1 VKSIG
6 TVAAFGFFAGCST
19 APPPPKEVKAPA
31 KELPAAAP
39 VAEPAQAQV
48 TPAPIRPEAL
58 PAPVAPALPALSAQA
73 AAVPAPIRPV
83 EVEAG
88 VQRSYE
94 GALQTLRAG
103 RVAEAET
110 VFSTLA
116 MTHPHLGGPSAN
128 LGLIYR
134 KAGKL
139 AEALAAFDKAVA
151 ANPEQAIFHN
161 QRGITLREMGRFA
174 DARAAYERALAL
186 SPDYADARLNF
197 GVLLDLYLGEPSLAL
212 PQFQRYLELAP
223 AGDPLVS
230 KWVAEL
236 KNRKPEV
243 AAPKEA
249 S

>member
-1 VKSIG
+1 VKAVGSI
-6 TVAAFGFFAGCST
+6 TALWFIAGCST
-19 APPPPKEVKAPA
+19 APPPPKDVKVPASEV
-31 KELPAAAP
+31 PAAGG
-39 VAEPAQAQV
+39 VAEPAQALV
-48 TPAPIRPEAL
+48 AAAL
-58 PAPVAPALPALSAQA
+58 PRLEAVPVPVAPVLASPSAQ
-73 AAVPAPIRPV
+73 VPVAPRPI
-83 EVEAG
+83 EVDAG

-116 MTHPHLGGPSAN
+116 MTHPHLGGSSAN
-128 LGLIYR
+128 LGLIFR

-139 AEALAAFDKAVA
+139 AESLAAFDKAVA

-186 SPDYADARLNF
+186 APDYADARLNF
-197 GVLLDLYLGEPSLAL
+197 GVLLDLYLGEPALAL
-212 PQFQRYLELAP
+212 PQFQRYLELTP
-223 AGDPLVS
+223 AGDALVS